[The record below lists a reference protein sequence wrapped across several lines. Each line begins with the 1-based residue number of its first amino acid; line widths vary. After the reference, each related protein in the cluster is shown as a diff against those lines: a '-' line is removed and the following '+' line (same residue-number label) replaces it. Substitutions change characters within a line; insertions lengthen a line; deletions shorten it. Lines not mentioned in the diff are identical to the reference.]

1 MASTIEQRMGAFDAV
16 MWNVEEDPVLRS
28 VIIAVMVLDKEP
40 DFETALQE
48 LEMLVQQMEQGE
60 LSLEDSLS
68 HFERGV
74 KLSRT
79 CQQALKAAEQKVEIL
94 MQKNAGEEIVPF
106 DSEDA

>member
-1 MASTIEQRMGAFDAV
+1 MAKKT
-16 MWNVEEDPVLRS
+16 PP
-28 VIIAVMVLDKEP
+28 EP
-40 DFETALQE
+40 DFEAALQE
-48 LEMLVQQMEQGE
+48 LETLVEKMEQGE

-94 MQKNAGEEIVPF
+94 MQKNAREEIVPF
-106 DSEDA
+106 DSEDT

>member
-1 MASTIEQRMGAFDAV
+1 
-16 MWNVEEDPVLRS
+16 
-28 VIIAVMVLDKEP
+28 MVKKTPQEP

-48 LEMLVQQMEQGE
+48 LETLVEKMEQGE

-94 MQKNAGEEIVPF
+94 MQKNAVEEIVPF